1 MTKSDFMKHIRET
14 IISELGDMSIQAK
27 QSRKLAIQAEI
38 RNLQIELKDKQLQL
52 SQLR

>member
-1 MTKSDFMKHIRET
+1 MNKSDFTKYIRET
-14 IISELGDMSIQAK
+14 IMNELGDMSIQAK

-38 RNLQIELKDKQLQL
+38 KNLQIELKDKQFQL